1 MTKKEKYKQA
11 FDTLSASDN
20 FSLEVDKMSILNRKH
35 KLKTIAAAVAACL
48 IVTAGTGTAYASDLG
63 GIQRKVQLWIDGGQT
78 TATLKISSDGSYN
91 GTYADKDGKQ
101 KEFGGG
107 GVAFNPDGSERSL
120 TEEEIMEEL
129 NAPDTT
135 YSAEPYPPQSSTP
148 GLSIAG
154 MICGILS
161 LLTCC
166 FYYIG
171 LPLAVLGLIFS
182 IIGMKRNAN
191 GKGMAVAGIVT
202 SAITLA
208 IIVIMLIIVLV
219 AANSSPYFYYEFENW
234 LESLY

>member
-1 MTKKEKYKQA
+1 MDYDPQIPNYPPQPEQPPQQPQPQPVDQQPYAAPQNQQPYQPPQGNGA
-11 FDTLSASDN
+11 YQQIPPASAPSYYPD
-20 FSLEVDKMSILNRKH
+20 
-35 KLKTIAAAVAACL
+35 
-48 IVTAGTGTAYASDLG
+48 Y
-63 GIQRKVQLWIDGGQT
+63 QQT
-78 TATLKISSDGSYN
+78 SYN
-91 GTYADKDGKQ
+91 Q
-101 KEFGGG
+101 
-107 GVAFNPDGSERSL
+107 P
-120 TEEEIMEEL
+120 
-129 NAPDTT
+129 T

>member
-1 MTKKEKYKQA
+1 MDYDPQIPNYPPQPEQPPQQPQPQPVDQQPYAAPQNQQPYQPPQGNGAYQQIPPT
-11 FDTLSASDN
+11 SAPSYYPDYQQN
-20 FSLEVDKMSILNRKH
+20 
-35 KLKTIAAAVAACL
+35 
-48 IVTAGTGTAYASDLG
+48 
-63 GIQRKVQLWIDGGQT
+63 
-78 TATLKISSDGSYN
+78 SYN
-91 GTYADKDGKQ
+91 Q
-101 KEFGGG
+101 
-107 GVAFNPDGSERSL
+107 P
-120 TEEEIMEEL
+120 
-129 NAPDTT
+129 T

-182 IIGMKRNAN
+182 IIGMKRTAN

-219 AANSSPYFYYEFENW
+219 AANSSPYFYYEFENG

>member
-1 MTKKEKYKQA
+1 MDYDPQIPNYPPQPEQPPQQPQPQPVDQQPYAAPQNQQPYQPPQGNGA
-11 FDTLSASDN
+11 YQQIPPASAPSYYPDYQQN
-20 FSLEVDKMSILNRKH
+20 
-35 KLKTIAAAVAACL
+35 
-48 IVTAGTGTAYASDLG
+48 
-63 GIQRKVQLWIDGGQT
+63 
-78 TATLKISSDGSYN
+78 SYN
-91 GTYADKDGKQ
+91 Q
-101 KEFGGG
+101 
-107 GVAFNPDGSERSL
+107 P
-120 TEEEIMEEL
+120 
-129 NAPDTT
+129 T

-219 AANSSPYFYYEFENW
+219 AANSSPYFYYEFED
-234 LESLY
+234 LSLIHI